1 MLDLESI
8 ELIKQLKARYFRAID
23 TCNLEMLQGM
33 LTEDISLSFKSPAY
47 QFHVN
52 GLGDALEFFRTS
64 FTKARLATHNGHTPE
79 IEVDGDQAKALWY
92 LSYVFINL
100 EENTH
105 MHGSAIYQDRY
116 VKRNGQWMIAETGY
130 DTLLETIQPL
140 SAHLQI
146 TSKPIN

>member
-1 MLDLESI
+1 MLDLEAI

-23 TCNLEMLQGM
+23 TCNIELLQGM
-33 LTEDISLSFKSPAY
+33 LTEDITLSFKSPAY
-47 QFHVN
+47 EFHVN
-52 GLGDALEFFRTS
+52 GLGDALNFYRTS
-64 FTKARLATHNGHTPE
+64 FTKTRLATHNGHTPE

-116 VKRNGQWMIAETGY
+116 VKREGRWMIAETGY
-130 DTLLETIQPL
+130 ETLLETIQPL
-140 SAHLQI
+140 SAQLQI

>member
-1 MLDLESI
+1 MLDLEAI

-23 TCNLEMLQGM
+23 TCNIELLQGM
-33 LTEDISLSFKSPAY
+33 LTEDVTLSFKSPAY
-47 QFHVN
+47 EFHVN
-52 GLGDALEFFRTS
+52 GLGDALDFYRTS
-64 FTKARLATHNGHTPE
+64 FTKTRLATHNGHTPE

-116 VKRNGQWMIAETGY
+116 VKHGERWMIAETGY
-130 DTLLETIQPL
+130 ETLLETLQPL
-140 SAHLQI
+140 SEQLQI
-146 TSKPIN
+146 TSRPIN

>member
-1 MLDLESI
+1 MLDLEAI

-23 TCNLEMLQGM
+23 TCNIEMLQGM
-33 LTEDISLSFKSPAY
+33 LTEDVALAFKSPAY
-47 QFHVN
+47 EFHVS
-52 GLGDALEFFRTS
+52 GLDDALNFYRTS
-64 FTKARLATHNGHTPE
+64 FTKTRLATHNGHTPE
-79 IEVDGDQAKALWY
+79 IEVDGDHATALWY

-116 VKRNGQWMIAETGY
+116 IKRAGRWMIAETGY
-130 DTLLETIQPL
+130 ETLLETCQPL
-140 SAHLQI
+140 SEQLQI